1 MCQRSGVNVWDGVNL
16 KQDVTGSKL
25 MWLGDITRT
34 RMERVGRE
42 AKQNNTLTINLSIV
56 R

>member
-34 RMERVGRE
+34 RMERGE